1 MALNGITVISTVPL
15 ALAATAPPS
24 PDTGYIIWAVAL
36 LGVAVLLF
44 FVEVMVPSGGVI
56 GFFSATSLIAG
67 IVMLFK
73 FNTQVGLIGAILSL
87 MAVPF
92 LFALALKLWPS
103 TPIARMLLLKNPP
116 RDDDVNQ
123 GDGPPVTLVGAR
135 GKAMTDLHPIG
146 KCLIDGRHIECV
158 AQTGLIRSGSGVH
171 VVSHE
176 GMTIKVAQDG

>member
-1 MALNGITVISTVPL
+1 MSKLPL
-15 ALAATAPPS
+15 VLAAAAPPPS
-24 PDTGYIIWAVAL
+24 DTGYVVWALAL

-44 FVEVMVPSGGVI
+44 FVEIMVPSGGVI
-56 GFFSATSLIAG
+56 GFISAMSLIGG

-87 MAVPF
+87 LAVPF
-92 LFALALKLWPS
+92 LFAFALKLWPS

-116 RDDDVNQ
+116 RDDDANQ
-123 GDGPPVTLVGAR
+123 GDSPPGNLVGAR
-135 GKAMTDLHPIG
+135 GKAVTDLRPIG
-146 KCLIDGRHIECV
+146 KCLIDGRRIECV

-176 GMTIKVAQDG
+176 GMTIKVAREG